1 MDGTFWKARPV
12 LAKARTRG
20 RPSKDTRAP
29 LARAAPSPQGGA
41 QSSWDGPA
49 MTRFPLSR
57 ERRYSRYQ
65 VAFRVLLASTLAAAF
80 STATAQT
87 YPTRTIQMIVPLAAA
102 SAVDNAARILAQ
114 RMSENMG
121 QAIVIENQPGAA
133 GLIGAER
140 VAKAAPDGYILGGFN
155 DSIMTMLPNLHAS
168 LPWDI
173 LRDFE
178 PISLVATVE
187 WGLVVNNDSPYRTAA
202 DLIAA
207 AKANPGKINY
217 GSGGNG
223 SPQHVA
229 MEVFAAAAGIS
240 LTHVPYKGATQA
252 ALDVAS
258 GQVPVAFQGLATVTS
273 LVRGG
278 TLRLVAVTPP
288 NRLPQFPDVP
298 TVAESG
304 LPGFEFNS
312 WFALM
317 APARTPKPIIARL
330 NAEVLK
336 ALANPDIRER
346 LNAQGLTVRGSSP
359 EELGTATRAQLAKY
373 ARVMKEAN
381 IRND

>member
-1 MDGTFWKARPV
+1 MSYRLHIVFCALLTTA
-12 LAKARTRG
+12 LATGISTA
-20 RPSKDTRAP
+20 D
-29 LARAAPSPQGGA
+29 A
-41 QSSWDGPA
+41 QSA
-49 MTRFPLSR
+49 
-57 ERRYSRYQ
+57 
-65 VAFRVLLASTLAAAF
+65 
-80 STATAQT
+80 
-87 YPTRTIQMIVPLAAA
+87 YPSRTIQMIIPLAAA
-102 SAVDNAARILAQ
+102 SAVDNAARIVAQ
-114 RMSENMG
+114 RMSDNMG

-133 GLIGAER
+133 GLIGTDR
-140 VAKAAPDGYILGGFN
+140 VAKAAPDGYVIGGFN
-155 DSIMTMLPNLHAS
+155 DSIMTMLPNLYTTMS
-168 LPWDI
+168 WDI

-187 WGLVVNNDSPYRTAA
+187 WGLVVNNDSPYKTTA

-229 MEVFAAAAGIS
+229 MEVFASAAGIS
-240 LTHVPYKGATQA
+240 LTHVPYRGATQA

-258 GQVPVAFQGLATVTS
+258 GQVSVAFQGLATVAS

-278 TLRLVAVTPP
+278 KLRLLAVTTR

-298 TVAESG
+298 TVSESG

-317 APARTPKPIIARL
+317 APAHTPKPIIARL

-336 ALANPDIRER
+336 ALADPDVRAR
-346 LNAQGLTVRGSSP
+346 LDAQGLTVRGSSP
-359 EELGTATRAQLAKY
+359 EELGIATRAQLAKY

-381 IRND
+381 IRNE